1 MWGEIGLMVGE
12 ENDEEL
18 RGIME
23 GVEEREL
30 EEMQKICRRRQF
42 S

>member
-1 MWGEIGLMVGE
+1 MRGDVGE

-23 GVEEREL
+23 GIEKREP
-30 EEMQKICRRRQF
+30 EEMQKICQRK
-42 S
+42 